1 MTKRLR
7 MLARALV
14 GVRRERTYYLPWIV
28 RPGLECTLLLSNV
41 EARFKEGFTRGPFPA
56 TVIQYDERGRTV
68 GRYDVSLRDPTDAV
82 EVDLGDTPG
91 CGFAAVV
98 SDRINSDLY
107 VTLSDGASYTATHGR
122 HEFVEHYPPW
132 TAVVLAATTALLALV
147 GRTLPA
153 FARDQYVYV
162 GPDSRSHVLV
172 MNLSNVTNHVR
183 VVLDGPDGATRRML
197 LRLPPRGTHLLDV
210 ARLADPASVTTAWRL
225 RLEGNAWFN
234 VYLVGAGARD
244 LDGPLSLMHVK

>member
-1 MTKRLR
+1 
-7 MLARALV
+7 MLARALL

-56 TVIQYDERGRTV
+56 TVIQYDARGRTV

-82 EVDLGDTPG
+82 EVGLGDTPG
-91 CGFAAVV
+91 HGFAAVV
-98 SDRINSDLY
+98 SDRIDSDLY
-107 VTLSDGASYTATHGR
+107 VTLSDGTSYTATHGR

-132 TAVVLAATTALLALV
+132 TAAVLAATTALLALA

-172 MNLSNVTNHVR
+172 MNLSNVTNRVR
-183 VVLDGPDGATRRML
+183 VVLAGADGAARRL
-197 LRLPPRGTHLLDV
+197 LVRLPPRGTHLLDV
-210 ARLADPASVTTAWRL
+210 ARLADPVSVTTACRL

-234 VYLVGAGARD
+234 LYLVGAGARD